1 KPITGG
7 LWAFYDETVQNVL
20 TRQGNE
26 FVSRGG
32 GSITV
37 APAFRAF
44 FNRAAAISDALF
56 PQGATTPQLTF
67 AVRPVLVDGVTEV
80 DVTVDGAT
88 NQYGNVSRA
97 HSFTWH
103 ASPTSTA
110 SIGGRANAGS
120 PRVVVQSFSGTWAPF
135 RLFDE
140 AARSTMTGNVLR
152 AEWSAAGGAPVRVG
166 LEVDF

>member
-1 KPITGG
+1 AKLASQKITQQFAATADGTVRAAVTRLLDDPVSRVEPYLRNYGASELNAKGASFCSSFRSVLAKYPFDPGASAEATPEEVAALFKPITGG

-56 PQGATTPQLTF
+56 PQGATTPQ
-67 AVRPVLVDGVTEV
+67 
-80 DVTVDGAT
+80 
-88 NQYGNVSRA
+88 
-97 HSFTWH
+97 
-103 ASPTSTA
+103 
-110 SIGGRANAGS
+110 
-120 PRVVVQSFSGTWAPF
+120 
-135 RLFDE
+135 
-140 AARSTMTGNVLR
+140 
-152 AEWSAAGGAPVRVG
+152 
-166 LEVDF
+166 